1 MKVALVYDRIN
12 KWGGA
17 ERVLLSLHKL
27 FPDAPIFTSVY
38 DPENASWADPFEI
51 KPSFLQKMKIA
62 RRTHEAFA
70 LFMPVAFESF
80 SFKGYDV
87 VISVT
92 SEAAKGIITPP
103 ETLHVCYCLT
113 PTRYLWSGY
122 ETYFKNPALKHLSK
136 PAVSYLRNW
145 DKAAAKRPD
154 KMIAISEEVKD
165 RIATYYKR
173 DASIIYPPVSLGK
186 SGKGKEEGKK
196 KSKEEYFLVV
206 SRLVPYK
213 RVDLAIRACNKL
225 KYPLKIVGTG
235 SEEKRLKQIA
245 GPTIEFLGNVPD
257 AELATYYEHAKG
269 LIFPGVEDFGITVV
283 EAQRFGKPV
292 LAFYAGGAKE
302 TLISGKTGMFF
313 EKQTVDDLAKSLK
326 MFNTFRYTSEDCI
339 NQAEKFTEKI
349 FLQKFSTILK

>member
-1 MKVALVYDRIN
+1 MKVALVYDRVN

-38 DPENASWADPFEI
+38 DPQNASWADSFDV

-62 RRTHEAFA
+62 RRSHEAFA
-70 LFMPVAFESF
+70 LFMPIAFESF
-80 SFKGYDV
+80 SFKTYDV

-92 SEAAKGIITPP
+92 SEAAKGIITTPG
-103 ETLHVCYCLT
+103 TLHVCYCLT

-122 ETYFKNPALKHLSK
+122 NTYFTNPVLKQLSK

-154 KMIAISEEVKD
+154 KMIAISQEVKD
-165 RIATYYKR
+165 RIATFYQR
-173 DASIIYPPVSLGK
+173 DAPIIYPPVSLGK
-186 SGKGKEEGKK
+186 KISTKAKIKGKGD
-196 KSKEEYFLVV
+196 YFLIV
-206 SRLVPYK
+206 SRLVGYK
-213 RVDLAIRACNKL
+213 RIDLAIEACNKL
-225 KYPLKIVGTG
+225 KYKLKIVGVG

-245 GPTIEFLGNVPD
+245 GPTVEFLGNISD
-257 AELATYYEHAKG
+257 AQLSAIYEDAKG

-292 LAFYAGGAKE
+292 LAFFAGGAKE
-302 TLISGKTGMFF
+302 TILSGKTGMFF
-313 EKQTVDDLAKSLK
+313 EKQTVEDLAKSLK
-326 MFNTFRYTSEDCI
+326 MFNTFQYTSEDCI
-339 NQAEKFTEKI
+339 KQADKFTEKI
-349 FLQKFSTILK
+349 FLQKFSTIIT